1 MDAIELRPL
10 TLGELLDRAFTLYRA
25 HFWLFVGIMA
35 IPSCMAIPMNF
46 LLLMKQGSPL
56 ATLTRQT
63 PQAQAAVFS
72 LGFLALLAIFW
83 IAYAVAMGAATHA
96 VAEAYLGRPTTVSGS
111 YGSIRGRFWRLLGVI
126 FNVGFRIAGIFLL
139 VIIVAAMGVGVL
151 VAATARLGGQTAAGV
166 IAALFMLVLFAAG
179 FALVVYLGLRYAVAI
194 PAMLLEDLRVFA
206 SIRRSVQLTAGY
218 RGRLFIAAFLM
229 TIIGYVGV
237 MVFQGPFWIAAAFA
251 AHYGNWPAWLNFATA
266 ASGAIGGAI
275 TGPLL
280 MIVLVL
286 SYYDA
291 RIRKEAFD
299 LQFLMSSLDHPAP
312 APGTVSPA

>member
-139 VIIVAAMGVGVL
+139 VIIVAAMGIGVL
-151 VAATARLGGQTAAGV
+151 VAATARSGGPTAGV
-166 IAALFMLVLFAAG
+166 IAALVMLVAFCAA
-179 FALVVYLGLRYAVAI
+179 FALVIYLALRYAVAI
-194 PAMLLEDLRVFA
+194 PALLLEDLRVLA

-218 RGRLFIAAFLM
+218 RGRLFIASFLM

-251 AHYGNWPAWLNFATA
+251 ARYGNWPAWLNFATA

>member
-1 MDAIELRPL
+1 
-10 TLGELLDRAFTLYRA
+10 
-25 HFWLFVGIMA
+25 
-35 IPSCMAIPMNF
+35 MNF

-56 ATLTRQT
+56 ASFTRQT
-63 PQAQAAVFS
+63 PQTQAAVFS
-72 LGFLALLAIFW
+72 LGVLALLAIFW

-96 VAEAYLGRPTTVSGS
+96 VAEAYLGRPSTVSGS

-126 FNVGFRIAGIFLL
+126 FNVGFRIFGIFVL
-139 VIIVAAMGVGVL
+139 VVFVAAMGVGML
-151 VAATARLGGQTAAGV
+151 VAATPRLGQTTAGV
-166 IAALFMLVLFAAG
+166 IVALFMLVAFGAG
-179 FALVVYLGLRYAVAI
+179 FALVIYLALRYAVAV

-206 SIRRSVQLTAGY
+206 AIRRSVQLTAGY

-237 MVFQGPFWIAAAFA
+237 MVFQGSFWIAAVFA
-251 AHYGNWPAWLNFATA
+251 ARYGNWPAWLNFATA
-266 ASGAIGGAI
+266 ASGAIGAAI

>member
-10 TLGELLDRAFTLYRA
+10 TLGELLDRAFTLYRT

-35 IPSCMAIPMNF
+35 IPSSLAIPMNF

-56 ATLTRQT
+56 ASLTRQT
-63 PQAQAAVFS
+63 PQTQAAVFS

-83 IAYAVAMGAATHA
+83 IAQAIALGAATHA
-96 VAEAYLGRPTTVSGS
+96 VAEAYLGRPTTISRS
-111 YGSIRGRFWRLLGVI
+111 YGSLRGKLWRLLGVI
-126 FNVGFRIAGIFLL
+126 FNVLLRVAGIFVL
-139 VIIVAAMGVGVL
+139 VVFVAAMGIGVL
-151 VAATARLGGQTAAGV
+151 VAATARSGGQTAAGV
-166 IAALFMLVLFAAG
+166 IAALVMLVAFGAA
-179 FALVVYLGLRYAVAI
+179 FALVIYLALRYAVSI
-194 PAMLLEDLRVFA
+194 PALLLEDLRVLA

-218 RGRLFIAAFLM
+218 RGRLFIAALLM

-237 MVFQGPFWIAAAFA
+237 MVFQGPFWIASVFA
-251 AHYGNWPAWLNFATA
+251 ARYGNWPAWLNFATA

>member
-10 TLGELLDRAFTLYRA
+10 SLGELLDRAFTLYRS
-25 HFWLFVGIMA
+25 HFWVFVGIMA
-35 IPSCMAIPMNF
+35 IPSSLAIPMNF

-56 ATLTRQT
+56 AFLTRQT
-63 PQAQAAVFS
+63 VQSQAAVFS
-72 LGFLALLAIFW
+72 LGVLALLAIFW
-83 IAYAVAMGAATHA
+83 IAYAIAMGAATHA
-96 VAEAYLGRPTTVSGS
+96 VAEAYLGRPSTVSGS

-126 FNVGFRIAGIFLL
+126 FNVGFRIFGIFLL
-139 VIIVAAMGVGVL
+139 VIFAAAMGAGVL
-151 VAATARLGGQTAAGV
+151 VAATARMGGQISAGI
-166 IAALFMLVLFAAG
+166 IAALFMLVAFGAG
-179 FALVVYLGLRYAVAI
+179 LALVIYLALRYAVVI

-206 SIRRSVQLTAGY
+206 AIRRSVQLTAGN

-229 TIIGYVGV
+229 TIIGYVGII
-237 MVFQGPFWIAAAFA
+237 VFQGPFWIAEWLAARA
-251 AHYGNWPAWLNFATA
+251 GNAPAWLSFATA
-266 ASGAIGGAI
+266 ASEAIGGAI

-312 APGTVSPA
+312 PPGTVPAA

>member
-1 MDAIELRPL
+1 
-10 TLGELLDRAFTLYRA
+10 
-25 HFWLFVGIMA
+25 
-35 IPSCMAIPMNF
+35 MNF
-46 LLLMKQGSPL
+46 FLLMKQGSPL
-56 ATLTRQT
+56 ASLTRTT
-63 PQAQAAVFS
+63 PQAQAAIFS
-72 LGFLALLAIFW
+72 LAFLALLCIFW
-83 IAYAVAMGAATHA
+83 IAHAIALGAATHA
-96 VAEAYLGRPTTVSGS
+96 VAEAYLGRQTTVSAS
-111 YGSIRGRFWRLLGVI
+111 YGSLRGKVWRLLGVI
-126 FNVGFRIAGIFLL
+126 FNVGFRIFGIFVL
-139 VIIVAAMGVGVL
+139 VIFVAAMGVGLL
-151 VAATARLGGQTAAGV
+151 VAATATRLGGQTTAGI
-166 IAALFMLVLFAAG
+166 IAALFMLVAFGAG
-179 FALVVYLGLRYAVAI
+179 FALVIYLALRYAVAV

-206 SIRRSVQLTAGY
+206 AIRRSVQLTAGY

-237 MVFQGPFWIAAAFA
+237 MVFQGPFWIAAVFA
-251 AHYGNWPAWLNFATA
+251 ARYGNWPAWLNFATA
-266 ASGAIGGAI
+266 ASGAIGAAI

>member
-1 MDAIELRPL
+1 MEPIELRPL
-10 TLGELLDRAFTLYRA
+10 SLGELLDRAFTLYRT

-35 IPSCMAIPMNF
+35 IPSSLAIPMNF

-56 ATLTRQT
+56 ASLTRQT

-83 IAYAVAMGAATHA
+83 IAQAIALGAATHA
-96 VAEAYLGRPTTVSGS
+96 VAEAYLGRPTTVSRS
-111 YGSIRGRFWRLLGVI
+111 YGSLRGKFWRLLGVI
-126 FNVGFRIAGIFLL
+126 FNVLLRVSGIFML
-139 VIIVAAMGVGVL
+139 VVFVAAMGTGVL
-151 VAATARLGGQTAAGV
+151 VAATARAGGQTAAGV
-166 IAALFMLVLFAAG
+166 IAALFMLVAFGAG
-179 FALVVYLGLRYAVAI
+179 VALVIYLALRYAVVI
-194 PAMLLEDLRVFA
+194 PAMLLE
-206 SIRRSVQLTAGY
+206 
-218 RGRLFIAAFLM
+218 
-229 TIIGYVGV
+229 
-237 MVFQGPFWIAAAFA
+237 VFQGPFWIASVFA
-251 AHYGNWPAWLNFATA
+251 ARYGNWPAWLNFATA

-299 LQFLMSSLDHPAP
+299 LQFLMSSLDRPAP
-312 APGTVSPA
+312 APGSVSPA

>member
-1 MDAIELRPL
+1 MEPIELRPL
-10 TLGELLDRAFTLYRA
+10 SLGELLDRAFTLYRT

-35 IPSCMAIPMNF
+35 IPSSLAIPMNF

-56 ATLTRQT
+56 ASLTRQT

-83 IAYAVAMGAATHA
+83 IAQAIALGAATHA
-96 VAEAYLGRPTTVSGS
+96 VAEAYLGRPTTVSRS
-111 YGSIRGRFWRLLGVI
+111 YGSLRGKFWRLLGVI
-126 FNVGFRIAGIFLL
+126 FNVLLRVSGIFML
-139 VIIVAAMGVGVL
+139 VVFVAAMGTGVL
-151 VAATARLGGQTAAGV
+151 VAATARAGGQTAAGV
-166 IAALFMLVLFAAG
+166 IAALFMLVAFGAG
-179 FALVVYLGLRYAVAI
+179 VALVIYLALRYAVVI
-194 PAMLLEDLRVFA
+194 PAMLLEDLRVLA

-229 TIIGYVGV
+229 TIIGYVGI
-237 MVFQGPFWIAAAFA
+237 MVFQGPFWIASVFA
-251 AHYGNWPAWLNFATA
+251 ARYGNWPAWLNFATA

-299 LQFLMSSLDHPAP
+299 LQFLMSSLDRPAP
-312 APGTVSPA
+312 APGSVSPA